1 MKYSIADI
9 DGHQNHFDS
18 LQALVKEYSHALT
31 TPYRPDF
38 IKQPYISFFLPT
50 LLLFY
55 VIIILFRY
63 FRVDLTPES
72 AEREL
77 QGRPAGTFLA
87 YFLIVPPS
95 PLLTLPL
102 FSLRAPPPSLNRFTH
117 LSFSSLFV

>member
-95 PLLTLPL
+95 SP
-102 FSLRAPPPSLNRFTH
+102 SLSFLSVPPPPSLNRFTH